1 MIPTSEQ
8 LDEISR
14 LQGGSLQEIA
24 IAPLFLAQAVHRTT
38 GVLEIR
44 RINVENLSAARS
56 RVLDADFAME
66 TAELSRTQILQ
77 QAGVAILA
85 QANAQPQLVLSLL
98 K

>member
-1 MIPTSEQ
+1 ANLGAIQ
-8 LDEISR
+8 NRLDSTISTI
-14 LQGGSLQEIA
+14 S
-24 IAPLFLAQAVHRTT
+24 
-38 GVLEIR
+38 
-44 RINVENLSAARS
+44 INVENLSAANS
-56 RVLDADFAME
+56 RVMDADFASE